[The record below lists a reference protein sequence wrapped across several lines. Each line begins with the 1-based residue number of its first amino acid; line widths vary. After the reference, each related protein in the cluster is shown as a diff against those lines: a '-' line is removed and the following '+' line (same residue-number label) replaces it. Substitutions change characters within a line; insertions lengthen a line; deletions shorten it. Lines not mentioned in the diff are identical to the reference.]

1 MKKIWNGLGLFLC
14 VGILFLGGGK
24 VQAASA
30 EDLSGVDVSI
40 QDIIANIPDEEIS
53 KYDSMSNDEKNGM
66 EISISEKYGQGDI
79 LSDEDSI
86 FLVNL
91 ANERKNQDSN
101 PMLRA
106 GKTEKAFSKTLTKYS
121 TKVTLSGTM
130 HQNIAPVLG
139 TSSYRGNVT
148 LKLNSGSLKKVALAT
163 HHTAY
168 AFLGWNGKLPSLG
181 QVYKGSVSMSKTS
194 SLSSTKMDKTT
205 RYNGVLVFSSTMYTQ
220 ATVTTSKGD
229 VYTVTSD
236 NWTRVH

>member
-1 MKKIWNGLGLFLC
+1 MKKIIFSFAVIISLLTLGE
-14 VGILFLGGGK
+14 K
-24 VQAASA
+24 
-30 EDLSGVDVSI
+30 SI
-40 QDIIANIPDEEIS
+40 YATEEVTNDITLEEVMNNIPEYSIE
-53 KYDSMSNDEKNGM
+53 KYDSMTFEEKEAM
-66 EISISEKYGQGDI
+66 ETNIAEKYQQDDI
-79 LSDEDSI
+79 LSDEDAL

-91 ANERKNQDSN
+91 ANEEKQASN

-106 GKTEKAFSKTLTKYS
+106 GKTQKAFNKSLTKFS

-130 HQNIAPVLG
+130 YQDIAPVLG

-148 LKLNSGSLKKVALAT
+148 LTLNSGSLKKVALNT

-168 AFLGWNGKLPSLG
+168 ALLGWNGKIPSVG

-220 ATVTTSKGD
+220 ATVTNSKGN
-229 VYTVTSD
+229 VFTVTSD